1 MKRLEEFIVV
11 SALGL
16 LVAGAVRASAEELAV
31 AAGREVSF
39 EYTVRLKDKTVVG
52 SNVGKDP
59 VTYVH
64 GRKQIIPGLE
74 KALAGMKAGQ
84 SKHVEVPA
92 SEAYGPY
99 DETARLTI
107 DRSQVPPDTKPG
119 TTLATHEGRPVK
131 VLEVRED
138 KVVID
143 LNHPLAG
150 KDLVF
155 DVKVLKVAAPQPAS
169 EQNQPEPPHE

>member
-1 MKRLEEFIVV
+1 MV
-11 SALGL
+11 SLLALL
-16 LVAGAVRASAEELAV
+16 AAAATQAHPEELAV
-31 AAGREVSF
+31 ADGREVSF
-39 EYTVRLKDKTVVG
+39 EYTVSLKDKTVVG

-64 GRKQIIPGLE
+64 GRKQIISGLE

-84 SKHVEVPA
+84 TKHVEVPA
-92 SEAYGPY
+92 ADAYGPY

-119 TTLATHEGRPVK
+119 ATLATHEGRPVK
-131 VLEVRED
+131 VLEVTED
-138 KVVID
+138 KVLID

-155 DVKVLKVAAPQPAS
+155 DVKVLKVGMPKPAS
-169 EQNQPEPPHE
+169 EQKRSEASDE